1 MADVN
6 EIRAL
11 KASLRGAIDTASTL
25 ATLQQK
31 TDALDEHAEVDAAVL
46 EELGRITLAHALA
59 SNALRGLV
67 EAMRLRRGLSAAAS
81 VSGEASE

>member
-11 KASLRGAIDTASTL
+11 KASLRGATDTASTL

-31 TDALDEHAEVDAAVL
+31 VDALDEHSEVDAEVI
-46 EELGRITLAHALA
+46 EELARVTLAHALA

-67 EAMRLRRGLSAAAS
+67 DGMRTRRGLSAPGNAS
-81 VSGEASE
+81 AEPSE